1 MLLFLLLLLLYV
13 IYILYIYIYFPVS
26 SHLALDFRG
35 FVWTYCV
42 CEIHQLIGG
51 KHPIRVSNLRWW
63 FPNHTQLGTQI
74 QCFIISS
81 CRFIEKNGSVWKKIG
96 KNTNLCWFIRVK
108 KHQNWWKIRLFPK
121 FPFFISSMA
130 KLSYVM
136 SIQITVV
143 TRGFIISEGI
153 PLCY

>member
-1 MLLFLLLLLLYV
+1 MVIIIYIYYVIISIYLYRCSILYIVFFKILLLLFLLLLLLYV

-63 FPNHTQLGTQI
+63 FHNHTQLGTQI
-74 QCFIISS
+74 QCFIIS
-81 CRFIEKNGSVWKKIG
+81 CRFIEKNGSAWKKMEKTLTCVG
-96 KNTNLCWFIRVK
+96 
-108 KHQNWWKIRLFPK
+108 
-121 FPFFISSMA
+121 SS
-130 KLSYVM
+130 
-136 SIQITVV
+136 
-143 TRGFIISEGI
+143 G
-153 PLCY
+153 